1 LHKCPRNIYG
11 NEACQPAAGW
21 RQSCKKKIRSRCIHV
36 IQLQYISVLEAPVN
50 KSATITVRLDPK
62 VKKNAEAVLKALG
75 LTTSQAVNLFF
86 TQVSLN
92 KGIPFDVH
100 LPNEATTRAI
110 EAGLAGRNLQSA
122 AGMDDLIAQLE
133 A

>member
-1 LHKCPRNIYG
+1 M
-11 NEACQPAAGW
+11 
-21 RQSCKKKIRSRCIHV
+21 CKLRLGLV
-36 IQLQYISVLEAPVN
+36 IQLQYIIRKEVPVN
-50 KSATITVRLDPK
+50 KTATVSVRLDPQ
-62 VKKNAEAVLKALG
+62 VKKSAEAVLKALG

-86 TQVSLN
+86 IQVSLN

-100 LPNEATTRAI
+100 IPNAATAKAI
-110 EAGLAGRNLQSA
+110 EEGLAGRGLHTA

>member
-1 LHKCPRNIYG
+1 M
-11 NEACQPAAGW
+11 
-21 RQSCKKKIRSRCIHV
+21 KKT
-36 IQLQYISVLEAPVN
+36 
-50 KSATITVRLDPK
+50 ATITVRLDPQ

-86 TQVSLN
+86 TQVSLH

-100 LPNEATTRAI
+100 LPNKATAKAI
-110 EAGLAGRNLQSA
+110 EDGLAGRGLHTA
-122 AGMDDLIAQLE
+122 ANMDELTAKLE

>member
-1 LHKCPRNIYG
+1 M
-11 NEACQPAAGW
+11 
-21 RQSCKKKIRSRCIHV
+21 
-36 IQLQYISVLEAPVN
+36 N
-50 KSATITVRLDPK
+50 KTATVTVRLDPQ

-100 LPNEATTRAI
+100 IPNEATAKAI
-110 EAGLAGRNLQSA
+110 EAGLAGRGLNA
-122 AGMDDLIAQLE
+122 AASMDDLIAQLD